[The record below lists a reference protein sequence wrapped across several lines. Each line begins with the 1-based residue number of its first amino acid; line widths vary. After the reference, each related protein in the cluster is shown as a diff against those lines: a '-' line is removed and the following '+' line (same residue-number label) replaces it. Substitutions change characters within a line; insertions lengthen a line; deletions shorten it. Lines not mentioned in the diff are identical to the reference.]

1 MASGEKSAAAPRH
14 QRVCPPGG
22 RPGAGA
28 GGRASC
34 GHWGITSWR
43 CPRCPDTLWLWQELC
58 DLGLFS
64 RQDRARLEARILAQE
79 GAKSSYRQCPRCQLL
94 VQRPAPGPLRT
105 ACPPCSRQAGQ
116 LRYFCWGCHQAWD
129 ETPSPGD
136 AGHGSRCMLLTM
148 LHDAPAIQAPESSVH
163 GCPSLRACPWCCTLV
178 THNKQGCSSVQC
190 PQCQAFFCYRCLH
203 DHYDDGHDDD
213 DDDYDDYSDD
223 LGDPWPWSCP
233 ITAQQELP

>member
-34 GHWGITSWR
+34 GHW
-43 CPRCPDTLWLWQELC
+43 
-58 DLGLFS
+58 
-64 RQDRARLEARILAQE
+64 DRARLEARILAQE

>member
-14 QRVCPPGG
+14 QR
-22 RPGAGA
+22 
-28 GGRASC
+28 
-34 GHWGITSWR
+34 GITSWR

-64 RQDRARLEARILAQE
+64 HQDRARLEARILAQE
-79 GAKSSYRQCPRCQLL
+79 GAKSSYR
-94 VQRPAPGPLRT
+94 
-105 ACPPCSRQAGQ
+105 
-116 LRYFCWGCHQAWD
+116 
-129 ETPSPGD
+129 
-136 AGHGSRCMLLTM
+136 
-148 LHDAPAIQAPESSVH
+148 QAPESSVH